1 MKQQTTVNH
10 IIVNKE
16 DIKTLVNRSRHC
28 SPTSF
33 LPIFFSFFGLKD
45 LCSLSFI
52 FITLLPSFLNSS
64 LLPQVVGCCVDLHGQ
79 WNDFTQPVC
88 VCPSL
93 LTSRKHSSLN
103 MLLNPT
109 SLLHS
114 DLNIGSIFVLFG
126 VINQQCVCSKRHQNR
141 SDCRPLFCAASVC

>member
-33 LPIFFSFFGLKD
+33 LPFFFLFLWFEG
-45 LCSLSFI
+45 SLSFVLM
-52 FITLLPSFLNSS
+52 TLLPSFLNSS
-64 LLPQVVGCCVDLHGQ
+64 LLPQVAGCCVDLHGQ
-79 WNDFTQPVC
+79 WNDITQPVC
-88 VCPSL
+88 ICPWL
-93 LTSRKHSSLN
+93 LTMLHLLKHHSLN

-109 SLLHS
+109 CLLHS
-114 DLNIGSIFVLFG
+114 DLNIGQYLCFLVSSISS
-126 VINQQCVCSKRHQNR
+126 NRHQSR
-141 SDCRPLFCAASVC
+141 SDCKPLFCAATVC